1 MTLHWFPSTF
11 SRKKKL
17 KAYDT
22 TLISLNCFFKK
33 KLKAYNTT
41 MIASNFFGFFLFL
54 GLFSFLFFLHFVFAV
69 LFGFF
74 AAAAFSQFF
83 GGLTSEARLFAS
95 SLDITWGVARR
106 KNKGESNEG
115 NLGKF

>member
-1 MTLHWFPSTF
+1 MRSFGRRFRACLEFF
-11 SRKKKL
+11 RKL
-17 KAYDT
+17 FLFT
-22 TLISLNCFFKK
+22 
-33 KLKAYNTT
+33 
-41 MIASNFFGFFLFL
+41 FFGFFLFL